1 MQIEMKR
8 VAQSRWVRWLFIG
21 LLYVA
26 AFMAVNPN
34 MWDGKRFLGWDAVH
48 EHWGAITY
56 GAEYIRTGSLPLW
69 CPHER
74 GGYPFLAD
82 PQTGALYPVN
92 LPFQLAVLLFG
103 NSVWLI
109 LLHTLVHVVIAA
121 VGMHYALQRL
131 RLPSAARW
139 LGGLSFVLSA
149 RFMKAKD
156 TSWIWSAAWLPW
168 IYIAADELAR
178 RPTKRAGVALGVVC
192 GLCFTGGYVPNLY
205 RNILGVAPMAI
216 LVALVAFR
224 EAGNG
229 KAHLRRLWVGL
240 GIAAAVFVGIALPGT
255 LATLESF
262 PLSIRGD
269 MGLGDVLESP
279 LEPRHAINLLVPGLA
294 RPLAFCYPYFGLA
307 GALLAALACLRY
319 HPRRV
324 VWAVTAVV
332 FFLLA
337 CGGNAFLLPAL
348 AKAVP
353 IFQLWRVASNYLFI
367 TSFFLALLAAQ
378 GLGDLLEAAPE
389 ELAALRRRAL
399 VLAAVVLGV
408 ALSALVI
415 AKVASSAPA
424 PSSAPDPYLAQSA
437 ETALFLALFCGGALL
452 ALTSADLRARR
463 VAAWL
468 VVCMLVVDVGL
479 QLKPVIDILEP
490 KPVLTHDR
498 QLARLQGIK
507 RDVRL
512 ADARHFGYRVGMRHQ
527 VRELFGHWN
536 LLALKRYKD
545 YFERAIKNPDLLA
558 AANVR
563 YYAGRQLAVITNR
576 AGKKARPMPGGLIE
590 LTEHAPF
597 AFWTDHVRVL
607 FGEQEV
613 LDKMAAG
620 EGKDRAL
627 VVGNDVDAE
636 LRARL
641 RKLSSGSPGPEP
653 RPPAGWSVAGT
664 VEALEQNSLAL
675 AIRAPRPGIVVVN
688 ETFYPGWKATL
699 NGEDARLFQVNH
711 MFRGLLVP
719 AGEHRIEMVY
729 RPGKV
734 LFGLAVFALTILA
747 LIVAGVRQRVR
758 RRRAAG

>member
-1 MQIEMKR
+1 M
-8 VAQSRWVRWLFIG
+8 RWLAIG

-34 MWDGKRFLGWDAVH
+34 MWDGKRFLGWDAVN

-56 GAEYIRTGSLPLW
+56 GAEYLRTGSLPLW

-74 GGYPFLAD
+74 GGFPYLAD

-92 LPFQLAVLLFG
+92 LPFQLFVLLFG
-103 NSVWLI
+103 NSFWLI
-109 LLHTLVHVVIAA
+109 LLHTLVHVAIAA
-121 VGMHYALQRL
+121 LGTHYALQRL
-131 RLPSAARW
+131 RLPPAARW

-178 RPTKRAGVALGVVC
+178 RPSKRAGVVLGVVC

-216 LVALVAFR
+216 MVALAAFR
-224 EAGNG
+224 DAPES
-229 KAHLRRLWVGL
+229 KAHLRRLWIGL
-240 GIAAAVFVGIALPGT
+240 GIATAVFVGLALPGT
-255 LATLESF
+255 LATLEIF

-269 MGLGDVLESP
+269 MGMSEVLDSP

-307 GALLAALACLRY
+307 GVMLAALACLRY
-319 HPRRV
+319 QPRRV

-353 IFQLWRVASNYLFI
+353 VFQLWRVASNYLFI

-389 ELAALRRRAL
+389 ALASLRRRAL
-399 VLAAVVLGV
+399 ALSAAVLGV
-408 ALSALVI
+408 ALTALVI
-415 AKVASSAPA
+415 AKVAP
-424 PSSAPDPYLAQSA
+424 SAPDPYLAQSA
-437 ETALFLALFCGGALL
+437 ETTLFLALFGAGALF
-452 ALTSADLRARR
+452 ALTSADRRARR
-463 VAAWL
+463 VASWL
-468 VVCMLVVDVGL
+468 VVCVLVVDVGI
-479 QLKPVIDILEP
+479 QLKPVTEILED
-490 KPVLTHDR
+490 KPDLTRDA
-498 QLARLQGIK
+498 QLARLQGI
-507 RDVRL
+507 RREVRL
-512 ADARHFGYRVGMRHQ
+512 ADARHFRFRVGMRHK

-545 YFERAIKNPDLLA
+545 YFERSIKNPRLLA

-563 YYAGRQLAVITNR
+563 YYAGRQLEVIR
-576 AGKKARPMPGGLIE
+576 REAGKDSRLIPGGIVE
-590 LTEHAPF
+590 LAEYAPF
-597 AFWTDHVRVL
+597 AFWTDHVRVF
-607 FGEQEV
+607 FGEREV
-613 LDKMAAG
+613 LDRMAAG
-620 EGKDRAL
+620 EGKGRAL
-627 VVGNDVDAE
+627 VVGNDVDAG

-641 RKLSSGSPGPEP
+641 RRLAARSPGLEP

-664 VEALEQNSLAL
+664 VEELEQNALAL
-675 AIRAPRPGIVVVN
+675 SIRAPRPGIVVVN
-688 ETFYPGWKATL
+688 ETFLPGWCATL
-699 NGEDARLFQVNH
+699 DGEDAPLFQVNY

-719 AGEHRIEMVY
+719 AGEHRIEMAY

-734 LFGLAVFALTILA
+734 LLALAVFALTILVIA
-747 LIVAGVRQRVR
+747 GAGIRQLIR
-758 RRRAAG
+758 RRRAAHKI